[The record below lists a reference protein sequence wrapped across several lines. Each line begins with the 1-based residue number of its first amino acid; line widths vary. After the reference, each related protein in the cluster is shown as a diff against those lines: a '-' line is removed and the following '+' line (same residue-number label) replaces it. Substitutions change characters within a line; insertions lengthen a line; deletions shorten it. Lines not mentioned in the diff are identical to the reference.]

1 MSNVRAE
8 YLLWLRSLDVQQA
21 LQQTSHEMRHV
32 PPVKQIRMIL
42 IQNLKA
48 VSILLDTDIEAVYY
62 Y

>member
-8 YLLWLRSLDVQQA
+8 FLLWLRSLGVQQA

-42 IQNLKA
+42 IHNLKA
-48 VSILLDTDIEAVYY
+48 VSILLDADIEAVYY